1 MRQVAYKVEN
11 TRVGQELDYD
21 KLTLTHRDRRHGHPG
36 GRARLCRADP
46 PGPAAAVRPL
56 RREPGPHGAVADDR
70 PGRCR
75 WRPSRSPTDT
85 NQLNR
90 YLLKKVD
97 ELELS
102 VRSANCLKN
111 DNIIYI
117 GDLVQKT
124 EAEMLRTPNFGRKS
138 LERDQGSAGV
148 DGPAPRHGHPRLAAG
163 EYRGNGQEARAG
175 NARLISG
182 AFRSGSRKGRWKQRP
197 FFIAG
202 AKRLKGPTGKATAI
216 GPNRWKSGGAAGD
229 FQCHTPRLA
238 MGACSITRIGVAAI
252 RSSCSTAGRS
262 APTPG
267 TMRRSNWS
275 RPAIAASCPT
285 VVGSV
290 ARTSRGTATIT
301 ILMPMTSQRCS
312 RTPELRSRSRSSA
325 FRWAAARLRA
335 S

>member
-1 MRQVAYKVEN
+1 MAPSPMIGRPC
-11 TRVGQELDYD
+11 
-21 KLTLTHRDRRHGHPG
+21 RRRP
-36 GRARLCRADP
+36 RA
-46 PGPAAAVRPL
+46 
-56 RREPGPHGAVADDR
+56 
-70 PGRCR
+70 
-75 WRPSRSPTDT
+75 PTDA

-138 LERDQGSAGV
+138 LNEIKEVLASH
-148 DGPAPRHGHPRLAAG
+148 GPAPRHGHPRLAAG
-163 EYRGNGQEARAG
+163 EYRGNGEEARAG
-175 NARLISG
+175 NARLIRR
-182 AFRSGSRKGRWKQRP
+182 AFRSGSRKGRWKQRS
-197 FFIAG
+197 FFYCRG
-202 AKRLKGPTGKATAI
+202 EATEGTDGEGNGHWSRSLEERGGQQETFNAVRQ
-216 GPNRWKSGGAAGD
+216 GSRWVHALLQGLGSRRSGRPA
-229 FQCHTPRLA
+229 PRLA
-238 MGACSITRIGVAAI
+238 AR
-252 RSSCSTAGRS
+252 

-301 ILMPMTSQRCS
+301 ILMPMTWQRCS
-312 RTPELRSRSRSSA
+312 RMQESRSRL
-325 FRWAAARLRA
+325 ARRLFDGRRRGCA
-335 S
+335 LPDQAG